1 MTDIHAKADK
11 HVPILFPE
19 TQKFKLFIKT
29 FLGNMFISGLTFN
42 DMVNN
47 ITSPHKNKITSIL

>member
-29 FLGNMFISGLTFN
+29 FLGNMFISGLTLN
-42 DMVNN
+42 
-47 ITSPHKNKITSIL
+47 